1 MNPEDRATLVALDEV
16 LRSEKV
22 LSLIRP
28 IVQRVRGK
36 LGTIGEA
43 ELMAWE
49 PIPLETFG
57 RGLPQGIR
65 SGWIFI
71 LRAGADTGPERHPN
85 SHQRMMTL
93 EGNGD
98 MRTKCEKEE
107 KGIEWRSN
115 FLISDPDAPLERRG
129 ISIPPNTWHLP

>member
-16 LRSEKV
+16 LRSNKV

-36 LGTIGEA
+36 LGTMGEA

-93 EGNGD
+93 DGTGD
-98 MRTKCEKEE
+98 MRVRA
-107 KGIEWRSN
+107 GLASMWRSD
-115 FLISDPDAPLERRG
+115 FLISDPDAPLER
-129 ISIPPNTWHLP
+129 

>member
-1 MNPEDRATLVALDEV
+1 MTVEERSRLELLDQIV
-16 LRSEKV
+16 RSNEGKV
-22 LSLIRP
+22 QP
-28 IVQRVRGK
+28 VVDRVR
-36 LGTIGEA
+36 A
-43 ELMAWE
+43 ELARNSEAVMAWE
-49 PIPLETFG
+49 PIPLGTFG
-57 RGLPQGIR
+57 QGLPQGIR

-98 MRTKCEKEE
+98 MRTECEKEE

-115 FLISDPDAPLERRG
+115 FLISDPDAPLERR
-129 ISIPPNTWHLP
+129 